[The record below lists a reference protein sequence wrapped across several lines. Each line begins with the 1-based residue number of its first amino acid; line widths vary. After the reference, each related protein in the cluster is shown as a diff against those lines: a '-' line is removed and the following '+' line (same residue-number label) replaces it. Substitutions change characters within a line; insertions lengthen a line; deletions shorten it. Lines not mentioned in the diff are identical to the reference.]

1 MNRKIKLIWEF
12 SGPDAEETAKHHS
25 AVIEGVI
32 AQENLE
38 VSISGTEYISHVSWL
53 AYLIVLEKNVPV
65 IKGILK
71 PLRSEIFE
79 D

>member
-12 SGPDAEETAKHHS
+12 SGPEAEETAKHHAVVLERVS
-25 AVIEGVI
+25 AKKKIEY
-32 AQENLE
+32 
-38 VSISGTEYISHVSWL
+38 SIPGTEYINHVSWL

-65 IKGILK
+65 IKDVLK

>member
-12 SGPDAEETAKHHS
+12 SGPDAEERAKHHS
-25 AVIEGVI
+25 TVLEVVSAR
-32 AQENLE
+32 ENLE
-38 VSISGTEYISHVSWL
+38 FSITGTEYINHVSWL

-65 IKGILK
+65 IKGALK